1 MAMAGL
7 TYGQHCAD
15 WQGRQQPSNGD
26 GSFVRSQRRGGA
38 IGRVIGRVIGGG
50 TVAVTALALALAGCA
65 APSNEAAPPRRAAA
79 PPPTGSGGATGGPAG
94 GVSEQAAQPHKDALA
109 GKVIVIDPGHNGGD
123 AAHPEIANKLVDVIT
138 KRKPCDATGTETPS
152 GYAEHAFTWDVA
164 NRLAKLLRDS
174 GAKVFLTRSNDTG
187 AGPCVTERAAIGNR
201 HKAAA
206 ALSIHADG
214 AGEGDHGFHIIE
226 PAPIKG
232 HNEQIV
238 PDSKRLGRALRD
250 AYRRGTG
257 IPFSNYRGHD
267 AIDVRDDL
275 GGLNL
280 STRPKVFIECGNMQ
294 NRGDAA
300 KLKSASFRERI
311 ARSLADGFAAYFS

>member
-1 MAMAGL
+1 M
-7 TYGQHCAD
+7 C
-15 WQGRQQPSNGD
+15 
-26 GSFVRSQRRGGA
+26 
-38 IGRVIGRVIGGG
+38 
-50 TVAVTALALALAGCA
+50 TVAAMTLAGCGGPASNRA
-65 APSNEAAPPRRAAA
+65 AVPPANVAKPPAAA
-79 PPPTGSGGATGGPAG
+79 PDGGSADGGAPGDGASEPATAPRDNP
-94 GVSEQAAQPHKDALA
+94 VA
-109 GKVIVIDPGHNGGD
+109 GKVIVVDPGHNGAD

-138 KRKPCDATGTETPS
+138 ERKPCDSTGTEAPS

-164 NRLAKLLRDS
+164 NRLAKLLRAD
-174 GAKVFLTRSNDTG
+174 GAKVFLTRSSDKG
-187 AGPCVTERAAIGNR
+187 VGPCVTQRAAIGNR
-201 HKAAA
+201 HKADA

-214 AGEGDHGFHIIE
+214 AGRHDHGFHIIE

-238 PDSKRLGRALRD
+238 PASKELGRALRD

-257 IPFSNYRGHD
+257 IPYSNYRGTN

-294 NRGDAA
+294 NSGDEA
-300 KLKSASFRERI
+300 KLASASFRQRI
-311 ARSLADGFAAYFS
+311 AQALADGFAAYFS